1 MTPKMNQEMN
11 LKTDSARRLPEKDL
25 LNMAYLI

>member
-11 LKTDSARRLPEKDL
+11 LKTDSARRFPEKDL